1 MAYWIKSDLT
11 IEAVEPKNGSD
22 FSLEELQKFVGGT
35 IELITLRRGYMVIND
50 SGKLDNLPS
59 NLVAS
64 LMYKYNVFQNDYIC
78 GDVLL
83 CRQTEIE

>member
-35 IELITLRRGYMVIND
+35 IEIITLRCGYIVIND
-50 SGKLDNLPS
+50 WGKLYRLPT
-59 NLVAS
+59 NILAT
-64 LMYKYNVFQNDYIC
+64 LLYKYNVSQNDHIC